1 MQALRQTD
9 IRTFSNSLLCAIIAC
24 NHLPFFRIF
33 SNFVNFCLNFQIF
46 ALFVK
51 NCLHSKFLEYVLYIQ
66 PKSTTPLQNKR
77 INRVHVLFF
86 CKFQV
91 FAVFKVHHLDTFWK
105 CLKFDY
111 SSFLMLIYQIPIKIC
126 ISRGYN
132 CYQKL
137 LYIIFLDFL
146 KIFNMGLRPA

>member
-1 MQALRQTD
+1 MQSPSLFQNFFKFCKFLPK
-9 IRTFSNSLLCAIIAC
+9 FSNI
-24 NHLPFFRIF
+24 LPF
-33 SNFVNFCLNFQIF
+33 F

-111 SSFLMLIYQIPIKIC
+111 SSFLMLIYQIPIRMC